1 VTEAATTTEAVIEHV
16 LSTMRGESSGIVVK
30 APPGS
35 GKTYLLVQ
43 ASKAAVERD
52 RTLRIAIACQTNSQ
66 ADDVCRRLAAAR
78 IACVRLASS
87 EGAVME
93 ASSLVAVIRS
103 GRDLPD
109 GGVIV
114 VATSKKWSMGN
125 APTVPFD
132 VMLIDEAWQLGFGDF
147 TALTKVTGRFV
158 LVGDPGQIAPV
169 MSIDTARWS
178 ELQAG
183 PQMPTPEALLALH
196 PGMARVELTHTRR
209 LSHETA
215 AVVRNFYDFDF
226 KAVAQPGDR
235 RVHARLGGSHR
246 RLGEVLSE
254 TGLAMAELPTP
265 DGGPPEESDR
275 QLAASVAEI
284 VQALL
289 EAGTEVTFDGE
300 TKRLEPVDIG
310 IVATHRILN
319 TELKLAL
326 ATGLREQVRVDT
338 AERWQGLERRFMVAV
353 HPLSGCVSPSE
364 FDLGTGRLCVMA
376 SRHQCGLLVVTR
388 DHVGQTLEQALL
400 PATQPLGKPDVA
412 GRGLASHRRFRE
424 YFVGRGAAIDLR

>member
-1 VTEAATTTEAVIEHV
+1 
-16 LSTMRGESSGIVVK
+16 
-30 APPGS
+30 
-35 GKTYLLVQ
+35 
-43 ASKAAVERD
+43 
-52 RTLRIAIACQTNSQ
+52 
-66 ADDVCRRLAAAR
+66 
-78 IACVRLASS
+78 
-87 EGAVME
+87 ME
-93 ASSLVAVIRS
+93 ASGSVAVTRNGNEI
-103 GRDLPD
+103 PA
-109 GGVIV
+109 GGVVV

-125 APTVPFD
+125 PPATPFD
-132 VMLIDEAWQLGFGDF
+132 VMLIDEAWQLAFGDF
-147 TALTKVTGRFV
+147 TALTKVSGRFV

-169 MSIDTARWS
+169 ISIDTARWS
-178 ELQAG
+178 ELPAG
-183 PQMPTPEALLALH
+183 PHMPAPEALCSLH
-196 PGMARVELTHTRR
+196 PSMGRAELTHTHR

-246 RLGEVLSE
+246 RLGEALSE
-254 TGLAMAELPTP
+254 TGLALAELPTP
-265 DGGPPEESDR
+265 DGSPPEESDR
-275 QLAASVAEI
+275 ELAGSVATI
-284 VQALL
+284 VRALL
-289 EAGTEVTFDGE
+289 DAGTEVTFDGE
-300 TKRLEPVDIG
+300 TKRLEPADIG

-326 ATGLREQVRVDT
+326 ATGVREQVRVDT

-424 YFVGRGAAIDLR
+424 YFAERGAVVTAR

>member
-1 VTEAATTTEAVIEHV
+1 MPDSKSSHPSVIEQV
-16 LSTMRGESSGIVVK
+16 LATMLGESDSLVVK

-43 ASKAAVERD
+43 ASKAAVERH
-52 RTLRIAIACQTNSQ
+52 RALRIAIACQTNSQ
-66 ADDVCRRLAAAR
+66 ADDVCRRLAAAGV
-78 IACVRLASS
+78 ASVRLASS
-87 EGAVME
+87 EGPVM
-93 ASSLVAVIRS
+93 AAYGLVAVIRS
-103 GRDLPD
+103 GSEIPA
-109 GGVIV
+109 GGAVV

-125 APTVPFD
+125 PPAVPFD
-132 VMLIDEAWQLGFGDF
+132 VMLIDEAWQLAFGDF

-169 MSIDTARWS
+169 MSIDTAQWS

-196 PGMARVELTHTRR
+196 PGMARVELTHTHR

-215 AVVRNFYDFDF
+215 AVVRNFYDFHFD
-226 KAVAQPGDR
+226 AVAQPGER
-235 RVHARLGGSHR
+235 RVTARLGGDHGR
-246 RLGEVLSE
+246 IGEALSE
-254 TGLAMAELPTP
+254 TGLALAELPTP

-275 QLAASVAEI
+275 ELAASVAEI
-284 VQALL
+284 VCALL
-289 EAGTEVTFDGE
+289 DAGTEVNFDGE
-300 TKRLEPVDIG
+300 SKRLEPADIG

-319 TELKLAL
+319 TELRLAL
-326 ATGLREQVRVDT
+326 AAGLREHVRVDT

-353 HPLSGCVSPSE
+353 HPLSGCVAPTE

-388 DHVGQTLEQALL
+388 DHVGQTLEQSLL

-424 YFVGRGAAIDLR
+424 YFVKQGLAIAIG